1 MSKSL
6 EIYKDARKKGKNEY
20 EALGIAASYIAKQG
34 TFKDLLEVD
43 SYCLED
49 MLEETRKL
57 FDQHVEKE
65 KKEYANV
72 I

>member
-57 FDQHVEKE
+57 FDQHMAEKE
-65 KKEYANV
+65 KQAV
-72 I
+72 